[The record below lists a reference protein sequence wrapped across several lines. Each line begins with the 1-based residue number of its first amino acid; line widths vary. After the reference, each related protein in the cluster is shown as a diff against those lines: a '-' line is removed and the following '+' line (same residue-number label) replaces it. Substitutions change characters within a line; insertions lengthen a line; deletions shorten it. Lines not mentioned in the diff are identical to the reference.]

1 MHNRREFIL
10 KTTGLVI
17 STAVIP
23 SCINFKKDYLLISAS
38 NSDGHKRDRFARL
51 ENPYL
56 CVYDSRTNEAEVF
69 KVPTLIHS
77 IVQHPYDKFKFL
89 CLPKFDD
96 IAFLYDHKT
105 KQTTPFNCDDGFLFY
120 GHGSFSED
128 GTQFYTAQSIK
139 TNDVRSI
146 KARSNYKGHVKVWGL
161 DHLDIRGELETFG
174 NDPHDLQPLGK
185 DQAVVANGGEN
196 TNISIV
202 NLKNKSLVK
211 KYHCDIEGIS
221 CRHLIVDNKEIYVLT
236 QVKDSDSRCGLFYPH
251 EGKLLPFKSHQKV
264 DEYFS
269 SALLSGAVNEN
280 YIVTT
285 SPNNSVI
292 HIWDRMTRSL
302 IHVKEFE
309 QAAGVAL
316 SPDEKKFIVTSAFE
330 NSGLELKIGDKL
342 LSKPND
348 KFKKLTG
355 AHTLMATI

>member
-38 NSDGHKRDRFARL
+38 NSDKHSRDRRIRRSD
-51 ENPYL
+51 PYL

-96 IAFLYDHKT
+96 VAFLYDHKT
-105 KQTTPFNCDDGFLFY
+105 KQTTQFNCDDGFLFY

-128 GTQFYTAQSIK
+128 GMSIYTAQSIK
-139 TNDVRSI
+139 TPNVHVG
-146 KARSNYKGHVKVWGL
+146 KARTNYKGVVKIWGL
-161 DHLDIRGELETFG
+161 NDFTLKGELESFG
-174 NDPHDLQPLGK
+174 NDPHDMKPLGK
-185 DQAVVANGGEN
+185 DHAVVANGGKN

-202 NLKNKSLVK
+202 DLNSKSLIK
-211 KYHCDIEGIS
+211 QYHCEFEGLS
-221 CRHLIVDNKEIYVLT
+221 CRHLIVDNKDIYVLSA
-236 QVKDSDSRCGLFYPH
+236 VKNSHDRCSLFYPQD
-251 EGKLLPFKSHQKV
+251 GKLVPFGFPKEK
-264 DEYFS
+264 EKYFTA
-269 SALLSGAVNEN
+269 ALLSGAVNQK

-285 SPNNSVI
+285 SPKNNVI
-292 HIWDRMTRSL
+292 HVWDRISRTL
-302 IHVKEFE
+302 IDIKEYE

-316 SPDEKKFIVTSAFE
+316 STNDKKFIVTSAFE
-330 NSGLELKIGDKL
+330 NNGLELKIDNKI
-342 LSKPND
+342 LSKTND
-348 KFKKLTG
+348 KYRKLTG
-355 AHTLMATI
+355 SHTLMATI